1 MSFMLLLFLKVE
13 EENGIVEKFDW
24 AVEGILLPLVCLVGV
39 FGKIIIRIYL
49 GCIIFVCIM

>member
-1 MSFMLLLFLKVE
+1 MEEDNELVERLKGAFHCFLKVG

-39 FGKIIIRIYL
+39 FGKNIS
-49 GCIIFVCIM
+49 

>member
-1 MSFMLLLFLKVE
+1 MSVMLLISFFKFLKVE

-39 FGKIIIRIYL
+39 FGKNIS
-49 GCIIFVCIM
+49 